1 MNINKLIEKKTMDF
15 NLEETVLKYKNSNSK
30 NEERLLHFIDSVK
43 SDLNKEYEI
52 TISSINVS
60 NKRNVLN
67 VFDMASI
74 IGIKEVLSGYIIDN
88 RFEEFKNKYDYP
100 NKNNFNVNDLDFI
113 FDIYSLM
120 VKTIN
125 KAYKELRSEARKL
138 VEEAIKSNDKE
149 I

>member
-43 SDLNKEYEI
+43 SELNKEYEI
-52 TISSINVS
+52 TIASINVS

-100 NKNNFNVNDLDFI
+100 NKNNFNINDLDFI

-138 VEEAIKSNDKE
+138 VEEAIKSNDTE